1 MESERMERFVK
12 LKVVLTEHKIK
23 FSRYDFRP
31 NDGPKEKKK
40 PKRVRMTEEK

>member
-1 MESERMERFVK
+1 MVRK
-12 LKVVLTEHKIK
+12 AQVVLTKHKIK

-40 PKRVRMTEEK
+40 LKGGSG